1 MKEESFRRRPVGVCP
16 AMYPVGLVLADSCQ
30 LDANPDGHSNPLS
43 IDARPLTTSLALA
56 GLTRRRCRRQNGDQA
71 VTRVDAAS
79 RLIAATPEKVF
90 AALVDA
96 DALSSWLPPSGMS
109 GRFEHFDARPGGSY
123 RLILTYSDSRARGKA
138 TDSSDIVE
146 SRFMEIVPDARL
158 VQAVDFVSD
167 DPAFAGTMTMT
178 WELVPVGASTRVE
191 IRAENVPAGISA
203 EDHAVG
209 LES

>member
-1 MKEESFRRRPVGVCP
+1 MRMPTATR
-16 AMYPVGLVLADSCQ
+16 
-30 LDANPDGHSNPLS
+30 NPLS
-43 IDARPLTTSLALA
+43 IEARPLTTSLPLA
-56 GLTRRRCRRQNGDQA
+56 EVTRRHCRRQNGDHA
-71 VTRVDAAS
+71 VDRVDAAS

-109 GRFEHFDARPGGSY
+109 GRFDHFDARPGGAY

-138 TDSSDIVE
+138 TESSDVVE
-146 SRFMEIVPDARL
+146 SRFVEIVPDARV

-178 WELVPVGASTRVE
+178 WELVPVGESTRVE

-209 LES
+209 LESSLANLARYAER

>member
-1 MKEESFRRRPVGVCP
+1 MTPEAGRQSRRRTYDP
-16 AMYPVGLVLADSCQ
+16 AVD
-30 LDANPDGHSNPLS
+30 
-43 IDARPLTTSLALA
+43 
-56 GLTRRRCRRQNGDQA
+56 
-71 VTRVDAAS
+71 RVDAAS

-123 RLILTYSDSRARGKA
+123 RLILRYPDRSGGRGKA
-138 TDSSDIVE
+138 TDNSDIVE
-146 SRFMEIVPDARL
+146 ARFVEIVPDARV
-158 VQAVDFVSD
+158 VQAIDFVSD

-178 WELVPVGASTRVE
+178 WEVVPVGESTRVE
-191 IRAENVPAGISA
+191 IRAENVPAGIST

-209 LES
+209 LNSSLANLARYAER